1 MDSYKTA
8 LVVGSLRKE
17 SFNRKLANALV
28 KLAPTEFSFNELQI
42 GNLPLYNQDDD
53 ENQADS
59 VKRLKKEISAAQ
71 GLLFVTPE
79 YNRSI
84 PGVLK
89 NALDNALTAMPGL
102 ASPPVSSALPLVPSA
117 PHCPNSICATFS
129 HTWTYRHSANLRP
142 SST

>member
-1 MDSYKTA
+1 MNIYKIA

-59 VKRLKKEISAAQ
+59 VKRLKKDISAAQ
-71 GLLFVTPE
+71 GLLFATPE
-79 YNRSI
+79 YRQLY
-84 PGVLK
+84 G
-89 NALDNALTAMPGL
+89 
-102 ASPPVSSALPLVPSA
+102 
-117 PHCPNSICATFS
+117 
-129 HTWTYRHSANLRP
+129 
-142 SST
+142 